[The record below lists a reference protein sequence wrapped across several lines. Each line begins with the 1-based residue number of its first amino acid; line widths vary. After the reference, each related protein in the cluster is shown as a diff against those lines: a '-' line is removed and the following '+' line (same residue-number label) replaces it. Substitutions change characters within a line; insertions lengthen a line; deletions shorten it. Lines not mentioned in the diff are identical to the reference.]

1 MDDLAIQFTNKML
14 AAVKADDE
22 AVTVDKPA
30 LAKLKMLSE
39 VEEML
44 LK

>member
-1 MDDLAIQFTNKML
+1 MDDLAIQLTNKML

-22 AVTVDKPA
+22 AVTADKPA